1 MKFLSKDKR
10 VTHHTIKAFL
20 RRSNNMKNIALIIA
34 GGVGARMHQDIPKQ
48 FINVKDVPVIIY
60 TLRAFQQH
68 PNIDAIEVVCLDGW
82 HDILRAY
89 AKQFGITK
97 LENIVSGGETGLLS
111 IRNGLYDIAKRYDSD
126 EDIVLIH
133 DAIRPMVSQEIISDN
148 IRVCREYGNAITVI
162 PCTAV
167 MLKTIDGITSDDQ
180 IPRDNLKI
188 TQTPQTFFLNDIL
201 SAHKEAIEK
210 GINDSIAS
218 CSLYVELGKKL
229 YLSIGSEKNIK
240 LTTSEDM
247 EIFSALLEITRP
259 DWMRR

>member
-1 MKFLSKDKR
+1 
-10 VTHHTIKAFL
+10 
-20 RRSNNMKNIALIIA
+20 MKNIALIIG

-68 PNIDAIEVVCLDGW
+68 PNVDAIEVVCLDGW

-97 LENIVSGGETGLLS
+97 LENIVSGGETGLQS
-111 IRNGLYDIAKRYDSD
+111 IRNGLYDIAKRYDGND
-126 EDIVLIH
+126 DIVLIH
-133 DAIRPMVSQEIISDN
+133 DAIRPLVSQDIISDN
-148 IRVCREYGNAITVI
+148 IRVCRKYGNAITVI

-167 MLKTIDGITSDDQ
+167 MLKTMNSITSEEQ

-188 TQTPQTFFLNDIL
+188 TQTPQTFFLYDIL
-201 SAHKEAIEK
+201 AAHKEAIEK

-218 CSLYVELGKKL
+218 CSLYVELEKKL

-247 EIFSALLEITRP
+247 EIFSALLETTCP
-259 DWMRR
+259 DWMRK